1 MEAPFLWTSGGQ
13 FFLFYSANSYANGA
27 HSSSSVLN
35 PQPLALASDAVHLL
49 TCSRRSGRSQPDV
62 ES

>member
-27 HSSSSVLN
+27 HPFTVVMS
-35 PQPLALASDAVHLL
+35 PRPLALIGTQAAAYAHGV
-49 TCSRRSGRSQPDV
+49 RSQR
-62 ES
+62 